1 MKQFSIFL
9 IALLSLTTAFAQN
22 KYTITGTMADSL
34 SHDKIFYATIGLL
47 TSDSNARMVG
57 NTYTDAT
64 GNFTLSDIPAG
75 TYNLKASLVGYDL
88 LTMPVTVGGG
98 QKTINL
104 GELQMKKVSNNLQ
117 EVTIKGEKPVYLID
131 GEKTLYNVSEDPTIQ
146 SGTASDALQNAP
158 GVEVDV
164 EGNITLRGV
173 SSVEIWLNNKPS
185 NMNEEALK
193 QFIQQMP
200 AGTIEK
206 IEVITNPS
214 ARYSAKGGGGII
226 NIVTTSKIKKN
237 SFLSFGARG
246 SSSPDISPFLSYVY
260 ANEKFSISA
269 YAHYSYGISKGTTE
283 SSETLFSDAGDT
295 SSIYNTSSYYKS
307 PNHQFGLYLNGNY
320 TPDTM
325 NTFSFW
331 AGCYPRL
338 HNSISNAQVS
348 RIEYIDNPGDYS
360 YVESMFQDGLSASGG
375 GYGGMWFEHKFNSK
389 GHKISADISLNGYG
403 SKYLNYDNR
412 DYLAEE
418 LLDRYKINNNHY
430 SNFGV
435 NASIDYTVPYHK
447 DGEIELGVS
456 GGYDRGYYLN
466 RIDTMIF
473 GTSEYTTD
481 WLRSKE
487 SLSNDGD
494 FEAYAT
500 IQHRFGN
507 FTIKGGLR
515 TEYEKYNL
523 TMINETIGDVNKGY
537 WGFYPSLHL
546 SYRTKS
552 MHNFKLSY
560 ARRVSN
566 PSGDDL
572 SAYCDYGED
581 GFSTGNPDLR
591 QAFTNSVEAG
601 WSKFFMKF
609 GNVGL
614 NAYFRNTKDEFS
626 TMTDV
631 VYDPVFGRIVTFSKP
646 LNAGK
651 SLNTGAELNVMY
663 RLKSF
668 MNIRFYANMYY
679 SKSEFMFRDEE
690 TPRTVDNLGYS
701 FRLNFWAKAWN
712 FLEINASANYH
723 SKSVTMFSISQPRY
737 SIDCGLRAEFW
748 KKRIA
753 VSLNVNDIFNWNT
766 WSSASNNP
774 YYISSSVSRNS
785 WMGRSIRASISFK
798 FGKMELESQASQGGG
813 GMQPQGM

>member
-1 MKQFSIFL
+1 MKQISIFL
-9 IALLSLTTAFAQN
+9 IVLLSLTTAFAQN
-22 KYTITGTMADSL
+22 KYSITGTMTDSL

-47 TSDSNARMVG
+47 TSDSNARMIG
-57 NTYTDAT
+57 NTYTDAS
-64 GNFTLSDIPAG
+64 GSFTLSDIPAG

-88 LTMPVTVGGG
+88 LTIPVTVEGS

-104 GELQMKKVSNNLQ
+104 GELHMKKLSNNLQ
-117 EVTIKGEKPVYLID
+117 EVTIKGEKPVYMID
-131 GEKTLYNVSEDPTIQ
+131 GEKTLYNVAEDPTIQ
-146 SGTASDALQNAP
+146 TGTASDALQNAP

-246 SSSPDISPFLSYVY
+246 SSTPSISPFLSYVY
-260 ANEKFSISA
+260 ANEKFTIST
-269 YAHYSYGISKGTTE
+269 YLHYSYNISKGSNE
-283 SSETLFSDAGDT
+283 SSATLFSDAGDT
-295 SSIYNTSSYYKS
+295 SSFYKSSYKYSS
-307 PNHQFGLYLNGNY
+307 PTHSTGLYINGNY
-320 TPDTM
+320 SPDTM
-325 NTFSFW
+325 NTISFW
-331 AGCYPRL
+331 AGCYP
-338 HNSISNAQVS
+338 HFQNSTSISDVE
-348 RIEYIDNPGDYS
+348 RMEYIDNPGNYS
-360 YVESMFQDGLSASGG
+360 YVENAFQDGFSFSGG
-375 GYGGMWFEHKFNSK
+375 AYGGLWYEHQFNDK
-389 GHKISADISLNGYG
+389 GHKISVDLSLNGYN
-403 SKYLNYDNR
+403 SKDQSYETR
-412 DYLAEE
+412 DYISEE
-418 LLDRYKINNNHY
+418 LLDRYKLVNFNFK
-430 SNFGV
+430 NFGV
-435 NASIDYTVPYHK
+435 NASLDYTIPYHK

-456 GGYDRGYYLN
+456 GGYDRDYNLS
-466 RIDTMIF
+466 RMDTLILEQN
-473 GTSEYTTD
+473 EYTID
-481 WLRSKE
+481 RLRSKE
-487 SLSNDGD
+487 SLENDGD

-515 TEYEKYNL
+515 TEYEKFNL
-523 TMINETIGDVNKGY
+523 KMIDETYGDVNKGY

-546 SYRTKS
+546 SYRTES

-572 SAYCDYGED
+572 SAYCDYNED
-581 GFSTGNPDLR
+581 SFSTGNPDLR
-591 QAFTNSVEAG
+591 QAFTNSLEAG
-601 WSKFFMKF
+601 WSKFFQKF

-631 VYDPVFGRIVTFSKP
+631 MYDPVFGRIVSFSKP

-651 SLNTGAELNVMY
+651 TLNTGAELNVMY

-690 TPRTVDNLGYS
+690 TPRTVDNLGYG

-712 FLEINASANYH
+712 VLEINASANYH
-723 SKSVTMFSISQPRY
+723 SKSVSMFTISQPRY

-753 VSLNVNDIFNWNT
+753 VSLNVNDIFNWNS
-766 WSSASNNP
+766 WSSANNNP
-774 YYISSSVSRNS
+774 YYTSSSVSRNS